1 MRNEVPLCV
10 IPTIQTKSVLK
21 MQLPAYADKINS
33 EIKGAVCPLCPPSS
47 YTIQFWSGTCEL
59 W

>member
-10 IPTIQTKSVLK
+10 IPAIQTKSVLK

-33 EIKGAVCPLCPPSS
+33 EIKGGGLPTVSPK
-47 YTIQFWSGTCEL
+47 
-59 W
+59 